1 MGKRSVKENKNIY
14 QISRE
19 NRNLTREAAS
29 EELVFISPERIEK
42 IESGKV
48 LPHPD
53 EVLARESGY
62 RNPELCNWYC
72 THECPIGMK
81 YVPEASLQDLSQV
94 TVRIISALNAMEAEK
109 NKLIDI
115 SVDGRV
121 NDFERKDFDAIL
133 EKVSIIDRSIRE
145 LRIWIEHA
153 MNTGKIDEAD

>member
-1 MGKRSVKENKNIY
+1 
-14 QISRE
+14 
-19 NRNLTREAAS
+19 
-29 EELVFISPERIEK
+29 
-42 IESGKV
+42 
-48 LPHPD
+48 
-53 EVLARESGY
+53 
-62 RNPELCNWYC
+62 
-72 THECPIGMK
+72 MK